1 MKPTPLTDQI
11 ALDTRV
17 EFGSI
22 EKLLA
27 SHRSLERDR
36 AELIEALR
44 ETLGIADKDRSP
56 AWKQDAEK
64 HARDLLSR
72 LGAA

>member
-36 AELIEALR
+36 AELIEALQ
-44 ETLGIADKDRSP
+44 ECIEMFSADDTQGTIR
-56 AWKQDAEK
+56 DAR
-64 HARDLLSR
+64 ALLSR
-72 LGAA
+72 LGADK

>member
-36 AELIEALR
+36 AELIEALQ
-44 ETLGIADKDRSP
+44 GIFLDGKP
-56 AWKQDAEK
+56 EK
-64 HARDLLSR
+64 YWQAKALVEK
-72 LGAA
+72 LGAKK

>member
-36 AELIEALR
+36 AELIEALKMAHGAIM
-44 ETLGIADKDRSP
+44 ETNSAKFTKTYDLVGA
-56 AWKQDAEK
+56 
-64 HARDLLSR
+64 LLSR
-72 LGAA
+72 LGAE